1 MQHAT
6 ATTTGVQ
13 FPPPYDAY
21 QQYHLLPLKPQQP
34 TPQSKTKTTSQSQHM
49 TTFAKQVYHD
59 FQQFMYTN
67 NVLIVATGWGI
78 GTATKDMI
86 ERLVKDMVV
95 PLIQWISKIGFI
107 NKGYN
112 QLLEYVA
119 STKWEGVFNGVT
131 NITWDFMIWIFV
143 IVMTF
148 ILLEYILNRW
158 IVGMRTTV
166 PEKESAQFAKAKAA
180 AKESIIPDKKDAEL
194 LEKKIKL
201 EEVTGEKLIQ
211 KEEQILKSIPLAPTY
226 QQHSQPAEIAMRMGQ

>member
-1 MQHAT
+1 MQSSGRSAEYPYHA
-6 ATTTGVQ
+6 
-13 FPPPYDAY
+13 FYH
-21 QQYHLLPLKPQQP
+21 QQQQP
-34 TPQSKTKTTSQSQHM
+34 TFQSLHPMHQARASPSQAVEKKTQQINSV
-49 TTFAKQVYHD
+49 AKQMYHD

-95 PLIQWISKIGFI
+95 PLIHWISKIGFI

-112 QLLEYVA
+112 SLLEYVA
-119 STKWEGVFNGVT
+119 ATKWEGFLNAVS

-166 PEKESAQFAKAKAA
+166 PEQDSAQFAKAKAA
-180 AKESIIPDKKDAEL
+180 AKENIIPDKKDAEL

-211 KEEQILKSIPLAPTY
+211 KEEQILKSIPLAPMY
-226 QQHSQPAEIAMRMGQ
+226 QQHQSQPENVNRMGQ

>member
-1 MQHAT
+1 MQ
-6 ATTTGVQ
+6 Q
-13 FPPPYDAY
+13 YPYDAFSK
-21 QQYHLLPLKPQQP
+21 QYLLLPQQQQP
-34 TPQSKTKTTSQSQHM
+34 PPPKTASSQSQHI
-49 TTFAKQVYHD
+49 TTFARQIYHD

-95 PLIQWISKIGFI
+95 PLIQWISRIGFI

-119 STKWEGVFNGVT
+119 TTKWEGFLNAVS

-166 PEKESAQFAKAKAA
+166 PEKDSAQFAKAKAA
-180 AKESIIPDKKDAEL
+180 AKENIIPDKKDAEL

-211 KEEQILKSIPLAPTY
+211 KEEQNLKNVVPNY
-226 QQHSQPAEIAMRMGQ
+226 QNPENVIRIGQ

>member
-1 MQHAT
+1 MQPYSNAQQLRPPQMP
-6 ATTTGVQ
+6 TTPS
-13 FPPPYDAY
+13 PPR
-21 QQYHLLPLKPQQP
+21 QK
-34 TPQSKTKTTSQSQHM
+34 SQHIN
-49 TTFAKQVYHD
+49 TFAKQMYHD

-112 QLLEYVA
+112 QLLEYVG
-119 STKWEGVFNGVT
+119 STKWEGFFNGVT

-143 IVMTF
+143 IFMTF

-211 KEEQILKSIPLAPTY
+211 KEEQILEKVPLAPTY
-226 QQHSQPAEIAMRMGQ
+226 LQYQPENVIRMGQ

>member
-1 MQHAT
+1 MQQSP
-6 ATTTGVQ
+6 TTNVVQ
-13 FPPPYDAY
+13 YPYDAFSK
-21 QQYHLLPLKPQQP
+21 QYLLLPSKPQLPQP
-34 TPQSKTKTTSQSQHM
+34 PQPPQQKRTSQHI
-49 TTFAKQVYHD
+49 TTFAKQIYHD

-95 PLIQWISKIGFI
+95 PLIQWISQIGFI
-107 NKGYN
+107 NRGYT
-112 QLLEYVA
+112 QLVRYVA
-119 STKWEGVFNGVT
+119 STKWEGFLNAVS

-180 AKESIIPDKKDAEL
+180 AKENIIPDKKDAEL

-211 KEEQILKSIPLAPTY
+211 KEEQILKSIPLAPTN
-226 QQHSQPAEIAMRMGQ
+226 QLENVIRIGQ